1 MQYSGTPIWR
11 YAKGAV
17 KLYRSFETPDITIW
31 LWSNG
36 KNHYILV
43 NLRELNGKGD
53 KKYKVDKEA

>member
-11 YAKGAV
+11 YVKGAV
-17 KLYRSFETPDITIW
+17 KLFYIETPDITIW

-36 KNHYILV
+36 KNHCPLV